1 MLLPTHSND
10 VECSNK
16 LTLRPKKQYEYNVN
30 PFKIWT
36 EANLEIKHGVTSAL
50 LNEVTN
56 CLLYNYK
63 ADSNLLFTFQ
73 FPIIKC
79 E

>member
-1 MLLPTHSND
+1 MILPTHSND

-36 EANLEIKHGVTSAL
+36 EANLEIHMT
-50 LNEVTN
+50 
-56 CLLYNYK
+56 
-63 ADSNLLFTFQ
+63 
-73 FPIIKC
+73 
-79 E
+79 